1 LLPKLSSFAP
11 KTAFYTYFTL
21 FGPIIFSQHDIG
33 ILLSEIQIKVIMNTF
48 HIGDIQVRLPIVQG
62 GMGVAISLSGLAS
75 AVANQGG
82 IGVISAA
89 AIGMTEP
96 DYMKNYREANKRALQ
111 KEIRKA
117 RNLTNGI
124 IGINI
129 MMALTDHEDL
139 VLTAVKEHVDL
150 IIMGAGLP
158 LKIPAIIEEAG
169 FKKYH
174 TKLAVKV
181 SSAKAARL
189 IFNYWS
195 NRYKRVPDA
204 VIVEGPLAGGHLG
217 FKREE
222 LTGEVVPLH
231 RLIMETVAEVNLFE
245 QQYRREIPVVAAGG
259 IYTGKDM
266 YDIMKS
272 GAKAVKIGTRF
283 VTTWECDASLAFK
296 ESYLSCTKEDITI
309 INSPVGLP
317 GRVIQNEFVTEIQNG
332 NTKPFK
338 CAWNCLQTCNFR
350 EAPYCIAE
358 ALFNAARGNMAQGFA
373 FAGANAYKAN
383 RILKVSEVFADLISE
398 YNAEAFR
405 SKFQEKNIVPEEVQ
419 FTKAVA

>member
-1 LLPKLSSFAP
+1 
-11 KTAFYTYFTL
+11 
-21 FGPIIFSQHDIG
+21 
-33 ILLSEIQIKVIMNTF
+33 MNSF
-48 HIGDIQVRLPIVQG
+48 HIGDIQVRLPVVQG
-62 GMGVAISLSGLAS
+62 GMGVAISLSGLAA

-117 RNLTNGI
+117 RSLTNGI
-124 IGINI
+124 IGTNI
-129 MMALTDHEDL
+129 MMALTDHEEL
-139 VLTAVKEHVDL
+139 VITALEEKVDL

-158 LKIPAIIEEAG
+158 LKIPAVIEAAG
-169 FKKYH
+169 FRKYH

-189 IFNYWS
+189 IFNYWT

-222 LTGEVVPLH
+222 LTGDVVPLQK
-231 RLIMETVAEVNLFE
+231 LIEETVTEVSLFE
-245 QQYRREIPVVAAGG
+245 RQYRKEIPVIAAGG

-266 YDIMKS
+266 YDIMKA

-283 VTTWECDASLAFK
+283 VTTWECDASLTFK
-296 ESYLSCTKEDITI
+296 ESYLACKEEDITI

-317 GRVIQNEFVTEIQNG
+317 GRVIKNDFVAEIQDG
-332 NTKPFK
+332 KTKPFK
-338 CAWNCLQTCNFR
+338 CAWNCLLTCNFR

-358 ALFNAARGNMAQGFA
+358 ALFNAARGKMSHGFA
-373 FAGANAYKAN
+373 FAGANAFKSR
-383 RILKVSEVFADLISE
+383 RIQKVSEVFADLISE

-405 SKFQEKNIVPEEVQ
+405 NQFHEINTVASEVQ